1 MVDIAFIGPHLAPF
15 ARCVEATVSQP
26 VRSRISTSLRDE
38 DVVPLVGDVPIV
50 VTSHWTAAVGEAA
63 RALRFMQVPGA
74 GWDKIDPAGIPA
86 GVLVANCYE
95 HERGIAE
102 YVVMMCLALSR
113 KLLEADRTIRKGVW
127 SLFPATGH
135 PNYPELGGKTIGIVG
150 LGRIGR
156 EVATLTGAFGVR
168 RIGVDVAE
176 IPPEVRASVGLD
188 WVGDLKQLDR
198 LLNESDFVVIATTL
212 NESSRGLFD
221 AERLGQMRSSAFLIN
236 PARAEMCVERDL
248 YEALRRRVI
257 AGAALDP
264 WWHYPKADEVVA
276 PSEYPFAELDN
287 VIMTP
292 HTSGSTMETMAKR
305 ERVVASN
312 IERFLRDEPVANIV
326 RELSRTTA
334 ASG

>member
-26 VRSRISTSLRDE
+26 VRSRISASLRDE

-50 VTSHWTAAVGEAA
+50 VTSHWSAAAGAAA
-63 RALRFMQVPGA
+63 RSLRFMQMPGA
-74 GWDKIDPAGIPA
+74 GWDKIDPAAIPD

-113 KLLEADRTIRKGVW
+113 KLMEADRTIRKGVW
-127 SLFPATGH
+127 SLFPAAGH

-156 EVATLTGAFGVR
+156 EVARLTGAFGMR
-168 RIGVDVAE
+168 RIGVDIVE
-176 IPPEVRASVGLD
+176 IPSEVRASIGMD
-188 WVGDLKQLDR
+188 WVGDLTQLDR
-198 LLNESDFVVIATTL
+198 LLNESDFVMIGTTL
-212 NESSRGLFD
+212 NESSRGLID
-221 AERLGQMRSSAFLIN
+221 AERLGQMRSSAFLVN

-276 PSEYPFAELDN
+276 PSAYPFAELDN

-292 HTSGSTMETMAKR
+292 HTSGSTIETMAKR

-312 IERFLRDEPVANIV
+312 VERFLRGEPVVNIV
-326 RELSRTTA
+326 RELSRTA
-334 ASG
+334 AAPG